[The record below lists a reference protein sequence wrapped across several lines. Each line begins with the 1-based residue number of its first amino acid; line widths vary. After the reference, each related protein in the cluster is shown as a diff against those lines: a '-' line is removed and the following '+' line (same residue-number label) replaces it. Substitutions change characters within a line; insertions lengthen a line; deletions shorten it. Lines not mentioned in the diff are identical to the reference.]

1 MNYFF
6 FQMTRAIGV
15 FFRTLRAFFARKIMG
30 LGAQLRRLTNFS
42 RHATKAASSSLQGVM
57 SAAQKPTQPSDYVET
72 GRLYIS
78 KALIIRILVGIVALF
93 LLIYFV
99 IWPFIL
105 SRFLT
110 ARFYEEDKRVKDWSG
125 RVIVYSD
132 KKKRLPLY
140 SGRLEDGV
148 LQGACKQYDR
158 TGVLLFEGQLQDGMR
173 VGAGKEY
180 EEGVLVYEGQFA
192 SDLYSGRGRRF
203 EDGQLVYD
211 GQYDAGM
218 RSGSGTAY
226 EDGTLLY
233 KGQFLDDLYEGRG
246 KLYKN
251 GDLYYDGGF
260 HAGQAEGTGTVYE
273 GGRLL
278 YEGQFLGGLYEGRGK
293 LYENGVLRY
302 DGSFHVGVPDGTGT
316 AYYPSGRISYQ
327 GQYLS
332 GKPDGIGSEYREDG
346 RKAYDGGFAD
356 GVYSGMGTMFFADG
370 SQLEAT
376 FQNGEAEG
384 SVEWKKNGLP
394 YYQGE
399 WTDGGPSGFGVLYSK
414 AGKKIYEGPFLGGTI
429 DGRSLLG
436 YSADELREA
445 FCEST
450 LKSERVDDGYRI
462 LAEELGVTALCTFQT
477 EGEPSTVYQIY
488 LAAPAKS
495 DWVTILPGMEHTR
508 GVQWP
513 PDVTPIQR
521 TIRYIGQYG
530 VNVEAGTY
538 YAENALEEDWR
549 TTALYADETRQQVV
563 LLTWV
568 RSDVTPIPLDIGGG
582 SAGEDSVEA
591 FLDALDKMDATAG
604 SDLGEGAVFGSA
616 DPDSLLS
623 GMADASEAVSLADAM
638 IRRWELTEEL
648 SALTE
653 AFDRTG
659 ILLED
664 LQDQIS
670 KGLASAEAVTEL
682 EQEQLE
688 LTSRIE
694 ACRTELK
701 RAELQTDAAGIEDL
715 GDYALGDMLV
725 EFDPAE
731 QDFSTLS
738 LVAVAYA
745 QATGSSRDAGEV
757 QNEVKE
763 SLLDL
768 TDAYGE
774 VKLALAH
781 YQNLVSNTKNEASAY
796 AMGLGSKEA
805 WYGAMNRQTLGRIEL
820 CGALAAFSRLAN
832 SFNQLTGGW
841 VSRTFDWHRDSF
853 ETLFLADVLPV
864 EVFAEAAAEAAGKAA
879 EEAEKAAAAAEEAQ
893 QAAREAEG
901 NAMAEYAAKQ
911 PAEEAKQAAQEAAAA
926 ASLAQSAAETAADA
940 SMRASLAANSAEAA
954 VQASRAESAA
964 EEASSASEQ
973 AREAQAAAE
982 EAAKKAAEI
991 AAMAAAK
998 RAAAAQEG
1006 GLPPH
1011 G

>member
-1 MNYFF
+1 M
-6 FQMTRAIGV
+6 
-15 FFRTLRAFFARKIMG
+15 
-30 LGAQLRRLTNFS
+30 
-42 RHATKAASSSLQGVM
+42 
-57 SAAQKPTQPSDYVET
+57 
-72 GRLYIS
+72 
-78 KALIIRILVGIVALF
+78 
-93 LLIYFV
+93 
-99 IWPFIL
+99 
-105 SRFLT
+105 
-110 ARFYEEDKRVKDWSG
+110 
-125 RVIVYSD
+125 
-132 KKKRLPLY
+132 
-140 SGRLEDGV
+140 
-148 LQGACKQYDR
+148 
-158 TGVLLFEGQLQDGMR
+158 
-173 VGAGKEY
+173 
-180 EEGVLVYEGQFA
+180 
-192 SDLYSGRGRRF
+192 
-203 EDGQLVYD
+203 
-211 GQYDAGM
+211 
-218 RSGSGTAY
+218 
-226 EDGTLLY
+226 
-233 KGQFLDDLYEGRG
+233 
-246 KLYKN
+246 
-251 GDLYYDGGF
+251 
-260 HAGQAEGTGTVYE
+260 
-273 GGRLL
+273 
-278 YEGQFLGGLYEGRGK
+278 
-293 LYENGVLRY
+293 
-302 DGSFHVGVPDGTGT
+302 
-316 AYYPSGRISYQ
+316 
-327 GQYLS
+327 
-332 GKPDGIGSEYREDG
+332 
-346 RKAYDGGFAD
+346 
-356 GVYSGMGTMFFADG
+356 
-370 SQLEAT
+370 
-376 FQNGEAEG
+376 
-384 SVEWKKNGLP
+384 
-394 YYQGE
+394 
-399 WTDGGPSGFGVLYSK
+399 
-414 AGKKIYEGPFLGGTI
+414 
-429 DGRSLLG
+429 
-436 YSADELREA
+436 
-445 FCEST
+445 
-450 LKSERVDDGYRI
+450 
-462 LAEELGVTALCTFQT
+462 
-477 EGEPSTVYQIY
+477 
-488 LAAPAKS
+488 
-495 DWVTILPGMEHTR
+495 
-508 GVQWP
+508 
-513 PDVTPIQR
+513 
-521 TIRYIGQYG
+521 
-530 VNVEAGTY
+530 
-538 YAENALEEDWR
+538 
-549 TTALYADETRQQVV
+549 
-563 LLTWV
+563 
-568 RSDVTPIPLDIGGG
+568 
-582 SAGEDSVEA
+582 EA
-591 FLDALDKMDATAG
+591 FLDALDQMDAAAG

-638 IRRWELTEEL
+638 LRRWELTEEL

-659 ILLED
+659 VLLED
-664 LQDQIS
+664 VQDQIS

-701 RAELQTDAAGIEDL
+701 RSELQTDAAGIEDL

-731 QDFSTLS
+731 QDFSALS

-879 EEAEKAAAAAEEAQ
+879 AEAAGKAAAEAEKAAAAAEEAQ
-893 QAAREAEG
+893 QAASEAEG

-911 PAEEAKQAAQEAAAA
+911 PAEEAKQAALEAAAA
-926 ASLAQSAAETAADA
+926 AALAQSAAETAADA
-940 SMRASLAANSAEAA
+940 SMRASLAASSAEAA

-991 AAMAAAK
+991 AAMAAAE

-1006 GLPPH
+1006 GVPPH

>member
-1 MNYFF
+1 MKKLVYFSLLALALSSCTRDKDMYQEPQGDQTSKAEIDANVEKVFGTTFDPNQDWQMMKSAQVTIKANVTDISIARVQVLTANPFIPSADARVLNEAPASYDKEVTLLVDVPNYLDTLYAACVSPEGYYRVTPFTLNDPKVSF
-6 FQMTRAIGV
+6 PEANTRSTRAAV
-15 FFRTLRAFFARKIMG
+15 T
-30 LGAQLRRLTNFS
+30 T
-42 RHATKAASSSLQGVM
+42 
-57 SAAQKPTQPSDYVET
+57 P
-72 GRLYIS
+72 
-78 KALIIRILVGIVALF
+78 
-93 LLIYFV
+93 
-99 IWPFIL
+99 
-105 SRFLT
+105 
-110 ARFYEEDKRVKDWSG
+110 
-125 RVIVYSD
+125 RVISEGRNSD
-132 KKKRLPLY
+132 NVNMLLKPNKSTNWNSNATREDQWENSGWSDMFYDIETTIEDVEDFTTAERNELY
-140 SGRLEDGV
+140 SV
-148 LQGACKQYDR
+148 L
-158 TGVLLFEGQLQDGMR
+158 TGIMP
-173 VGAGKEY
+173 
-180 EEGVLVYEGQFA
+180 
-192 SDLYSGRGRRF
+192 
-203 EDGQLVYD
+203 
-211 GQYDAGM
+211 
-218 RSGSGTAY
+218 
-226 EDGTLLY
+226 
-233 KGQFLDDLYEGRG
+233 
-246 KLYKN
+246 
-251 GDLYYDGGF
+251 
-260 HAGQAEGTGTVYE
+260 
-273 GGRLL
+273 
-278 YEGQFLGGLYEGRGK
+278 
-293 LYENGVLRY
+293 ENTDNSEKV
-302 DGSFHVGVPDGTGT
+302 
-316 AYYPSGRISYQ
+316 Q
-327 GQYLS
+327 Q
-332 GKPDGIGSEYREDG
+332 SEYLINT
-346 RKAYDGGFAD
+346 ANY
-356 GVYSGMGTMFFADG
+356 FFADG

-591 FLDALDKMDATAG
+591 FLDALDQMDATAG

-659 ILLED
+659 VLLED
-664 LQDQIS
+664 VQDQIS

-701 RAELQTDAAGIEDL
+701 RSELQTDAAGIEDL

-731 QDFSTLS
+731 QDFSALS

-879 EEAEKAAAAAEEAQ
+879 AEAEKAAAAAEEAQ
-893 QAAREAEG
+893 KAASEAEG

-911 PAEEAKQAAQEAAAA
+911 PAEEAKQAALEAAAA
-926 ASLAQSAAETAADA
+926 AALAQSAAETAADA
-940 SMRASLAANSAEAA
+940 SMRASLAASSAEAA

-991 AAMAAAK
+991 AAMAAAE

-1006 GLPPH
+1006 GVPPH